1 MRLLIVQL
9 SVWKHMGKKYFFKV
23 CSWFAWFYVSR
34 LSFKYLLQKVLCSV
48 TFFFFFFLMFY
59 FSSSFI
65 YPSLRWPGAQAKT
78 ADVTSEVALWLGGE
92 TRAHLVLCHVP
103 GRPLKFYS
111 ESFITKVVLFP
122 SLSSL
127 WLMSYCLSL
136 LSIWSL
142 SVWWSRSICRV
153 QISFFFLTDEEWQW
167 GGHRGNSQNSV
178 EDLSKY
184 QTLRKQG

>member
-1 MRLLIVQL
+1 MLR
-9 SVWKHMGKKYFFKV
+9 H
-23 CSWFAWFYVSR
+23 
-34 LSFKYLLQKVLCSV
+34 
-48 TFFFFFFLMFY
+48 FFFFFFLMFY

-153 QISFFFLTDEEWQW
+153 QISFFFWQMKNDNEEVTVETAKTQW
-167 GGHRGNSQNSV
+167 RIYPNIKPCVNKGNYPSVNTGSHTFSSSQTV
-178 EDLSKY
+178 KAF
-184 QTLRKQG
+184 